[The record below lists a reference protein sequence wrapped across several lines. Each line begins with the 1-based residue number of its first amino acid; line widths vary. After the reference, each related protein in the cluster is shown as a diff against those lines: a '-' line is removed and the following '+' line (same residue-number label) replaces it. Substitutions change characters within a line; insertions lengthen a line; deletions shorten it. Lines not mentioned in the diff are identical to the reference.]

1 MKTIKYVILAVGLLA
16 LVSGCGRFV
25 KEEPYLKAE
34 QAVPLKKVDGLDLPQ
49 DTGQLAI
56 PEVNSPYQPLSIDS
70 VRPPEMA
77 FAKRRSADENVV
89 IIDADGVPTMEL
101 YNNKDAWQLM
111 NGDFGDNWFVIDTN
125 EADCQITLHYDD
137 PINKTVEDQ
146 GFFKKLFTFKSSYI
160 DRSGQYVMTCL
171 KLPQK
176 QQIWVQTL
184 DYEVPSAFVVDDL
197 FNHLFNAAI
206 NNEPASS

>member
-1 MKTIKYVILAVGLLA
+1 MKIKRRSIMIIVILILLNN
-16 LVSGCGRFV
+16 CGRFI
-25 KEEPYLKAE
+25 KEEPYLEAE
-34 QAVPLKKVDGLDLPQ
+34 QTHALKAVDGLDLPQ

-56 PEVNSPYQPLSIDS
+56 PDIQNDTFKPLSIDS

-89 IIDADGVPTMEL
+89 IIDADGVPTMEI
-101 YNNKDAWQLM
+101 YNDKDAWQLM
-111 NGDFGDNWFVIDTN
+111 NEDLGAHWYALESN
-125 EADCQITLHYDD
+125 EEDCQITLYYDD
-137 PINKTVEDQ
+137 PINQTVEDQ

-160 DRSGQYVMTCL
+160 DRSGQYVLTCL

-184 DYEVPSAFVVDDL
+184 DFKTPSAFVVDDL
-197 FNHLFNAAI
+197 FNQLFTAATQ
-206 NNEPASS
+206 